1 MAKSEMPYMESY
13 SNGYKPPSGS
23 AGSAAFGEYSHKKN
37 PLKVPKKGSSISD
50 GTGMGA
56 NADRSK
62 VARMEAEQARK
73 ENLRGYG
80 C

>member
-1 MAKSEMPYMESY
+1 MESY
-13 SNGYKPPSGS
+13 GMGYKPPAGS

-37 PLKVPKKGSSISD
+37 PLKVPRKGSSISD
-50 GTGMGA
+50 STGVGA

-62 VARMEAEQARK
+62 MARLQEEQFRK